1 MQQNQ
6 FHLES
11 CYLQIL
17 KQNKKSLV
25 IFFNRQKKKETFSC
39 FQEVLIMVLLFLL
52 PKGGLITVAKT

>member
-25 IFFNRQKKKETFSC
+25 IFFNRQKKKEKFSC
-39 FQEVLIMVLLFLL
+39 FQEVLIMVFLFLL